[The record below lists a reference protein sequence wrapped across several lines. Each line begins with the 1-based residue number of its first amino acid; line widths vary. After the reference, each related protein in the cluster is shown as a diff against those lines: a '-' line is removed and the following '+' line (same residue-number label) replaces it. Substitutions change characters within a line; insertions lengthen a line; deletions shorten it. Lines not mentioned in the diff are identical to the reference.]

1 MKLSSLFSLSPGS
14 QSQSPSQAQPQLSP
28 LRPQP
33 QPHSSPP
40 RPQSQPPL
48 SLPSQSRGD
57 ELGAEFACEIVRQ
70 RRKTLALHVTHR
82 RVEVRVPLRVSR
94 REVEAFVGEHHDW
107 IQQRLAT
114 EAQRDKLRLRIEQ
127 GGRILYKA
135 RELRL
140 HFREALSDAV
150 YVEDDLLVIQGRG
163 LRGEKANTRATKI
176 LAGHLQAEAQAS
188 VVARV
193 HALAG
198 HLQLA
203 GQIKD
208 VRFRKTKTKWGH
220 CTSTGVLQFNWLIML
235 APNAVV
241 DYLIAHE
248 VCHLKHLNHS
258 KAFWALVESVCPD
271 SQRYIGWLKENEQR
285 LYF

>member
-14 QSQSPSQAQPQLSP
+14 QSQSQSQPSP

-33 QPHSSPP
+33 SPP
-40 RPQSQPPL
+40 RPQSQPQSSLSLPL
-48 SLPSQSRGD
+48 PSLPSQSCGD